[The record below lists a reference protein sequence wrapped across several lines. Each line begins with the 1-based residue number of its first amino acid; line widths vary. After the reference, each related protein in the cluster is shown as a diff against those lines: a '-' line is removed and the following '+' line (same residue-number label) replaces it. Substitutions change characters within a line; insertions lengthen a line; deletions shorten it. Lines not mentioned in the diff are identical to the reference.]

1 MIDSLYSMKSHFRCS
16 LLVLLLL
23 CFAHCP
29 ASQAQSIRE
38 LARQKEISQNP
49 LAAYDNVDEFVYGR
63 AIAQR
68 TINGNR
74 CYGVID
80 RQGRILIGFNYTNLE
95 LIEQG
100 ADFNGYRF
108 LSGGKYGFVR
118 TNGQT
123 LSAEY
128 DHISSFAD
136 DFLKVKKD
144 GNYGLLSAYEE
155 GFGSTFLPITCS
167 SITVDGGYI
176 RYVRN
181 GLQGL
186 YDNRFDIPRE
196 LLQPLYT
203 SIEDMG
209 DYRFKVKRNVTVNNA
224 VKEKV
229 GIVVCLDDDDD
240 NSKTTVKDIIP
251 VAFDR
256 ITSFNR
262 DGLAWVE
269 NEGKYGLYNDKGEQL
284 LPNDISEVFYY
295 DGLYKKK
302 ISCSSAPELKTLNY
316 YVRQEKMGTF
326 DDKGQIVIPAQYGY
340 ISNFTINNQAYAFVM
355 ASRKWGIVD
364 KMGKVVCPV
373 AYDAFRVDDVEV
385 SVDRNLPYTFQYIT
399 CENYFRFGLL
409 NEKCVPVTN
418 AIYSRIS
425 PPHNNLFLTELNNTY
440 GYLTPSG
447 EVAIPF
453 NYAYAQDFSE
463 GLAAVSLPDAP
474 QKIGFINTDGEMV
487 IKPRRYDGVEKFSGG
502 RCKVWR
508 KSKSWYIDREGKKVK
523 EEDFSFSY
531 SFSSKESSNKPSPS
545 LYSSSKKATEEDF
558 ASPSS
563 SKEASNKYY
572 PSLYSS
578 SKKAT
583 EEDFASL
590 SSSKEA
596 SKKPYPSLYSS
607 SKKATDEDFASLS
620 SSKKSSDDDNFISAL
635 RLKMVAD
642 WGIQP
647 SAYDTI
653 GAHDFV
659 ATMGI
664 SAYEKIYL
672 GLGVGYYCM
681 SNAHMSDRKSPDH
694 LYFESYSL
702 VLNPRLTIPF
712 YKPDDHY
719 LGNIFLDAKIPI
731 LDIKGNFNYASCS
744 IGLSFGGISL
754 SIGRTFRIRN
764 AYQYMEPFFPYGGF
778 NPDDAFGWHV
788 RLGFNL

>member
-74 CYGVID
+74 RYGVID

-128 DHISSFAD
+128 DHISDFAD

-167 SITVDGGYI
+167 SITTDGGYI

-186 YDNRFDIPRE
+186 YDNRFDVPRE
-196 LLQPLYT
+196 LLPPLYT

-229 GIVVCLDDDDD
+229 GIVECLDDDND

-295 DGLYKKK
+295 DGQGKKK

-399 CENYFRFGLL
+399 CENNFRFGLL
-409 NEKCVPVTN
+409 NEKCVPVTD

-508 KSKSWYIDREGKKVK
+508 KSKSWYIDREGKKMK

-531 SFSSKESSNKPSPS
+531 SFSSKESSNKPSP
-545 LYSSSKKATEEDF
+545 T
-558 ASPSS
+558 
-563 SKEASNKYY
+563 
-572 PSLYSS
+572 
-578 SKKAT
+578 
-583 EEDFASL
+583 
-590 SSSKEA
+590 
-596 SKKPYPSLYSS
+596 LYSS

-620 SSKKSSDDDNFISAL
+620 SSKKSSDDDDFISAL

-642 WGIQP
+642 WGTQK
-647 SAYDTI
+647 SAYDSI

-659 ATMGI
+659 ATMGV

-681 SNAHMSDRKSPDH
+681 SNAHMSDKKSPDH
-694 LYFESYSL
+694 LYLESYSL

-712 YKPDDHY
+712 YKYDDLY

>member
-1 MIDSLYSMKSHFRCS
+1 MIDSLYSMKSHHAFP
-16 LLVLLLL
+16 LLIFLLL

-74 CYGVID
+74 RYGVID

-186 YDNRFDIPRE
+186 YDNRFDVPRE
-196 LLQPLYT
+196 LLPPLYT

-209 DYRFKVKRNVTVNNA
+209 DYRFKVKRNVTVNNV

-229 GIVVCLDDDDD
+229 GIVECLDDDND
-240 NSKTTVKDIIP
+240 NSKTTLKDIIP

-295 DGLYKKK
+295 DGQGKKK

-409 NEKCVPVTN
+409 NEKCVPVTD

-508 KSKSWYIDREGKKVK
+508 KSKSWYIDREGKKMK

-531 SFSSKESSNKPSPS
+531 SSSSKESSNKPSPS
-545 LYSSSKKATEEDF
+545 LYSSSKKATEEDY

-590 SSSKEA
+590 SSSK
-596 SKKPYPSLYSS
+596 
-607 SKKATDEDFASLS
+607 
-620 SSKKSSDDDNFISAL
+620 KSSDDDNFISAL

-642 WGIQP
+642 WGVQATAFDSIH
-647 SAYDTI
+647 AYD
-653 GAHDFV
+653 FV
-659 ATMGI
+659 GTMGV

-672 GLGVGYYCM
+672 GLGMGYYCM
-681 SNAHMSDRKSPDH
+681 SNKPSYAEKSSNH
-694 LYFESYSL
+694 FYKESYSL

-712 YKPDDHY
+712 YKPDDLY

-744 IGLSFGGISL
+744 IGLSLWGISF
-754 SIGRTFRIRN
+754 SMGRTFLIRN
-764 AYQYMEPFFPYGGF
+764 AYQYMRPFFLHGDF
-778 NPDDAFGWHV
+778 NPDDAFGWHA

>member
-74 CYGVID
+74 RYGVID

-186 YDNRFDIPRE
+186 YDNRFDTPRE
-196 LLQPLYT
+196 LLPPLYT

-229 GIVVCLDDDDD
+229 GIVECLDDDND

-251 VAFDR
+251 VAFDC

-399 CENYFRFGLL
+399 CENNFRFGLL
-409 NEKCVPVTN
+409 NEKCVPVTD

-508 KSKSWYIDREGKKVK
+508 KSKSWYIDREGKKMK

-531 SFSSKESSNKPSPS
+531 SSSSKESSNKPSPS
-545 LYSSSKKATEEDF
+545 LYSSSKKATEEDY

-590 SSSKEA
+590 SSSK
-596 SKKPYPSLYSS
+596 
-607 SKKATDEDFASLS
+607 
-620 SSKKSSDDDNFISAL
+620 KSSDDDNFISAL

-642 WGIQP
+642 WGVQATAFDSIH
-647 SAYDTI
+647 AYD
-653 GAHDFV
+653 FV
-659 ATMGI
+659 GTMGV

-672 GLGVGYYCM
+672 GLGMGYYCM
-681 SNAHMSDRKSPDH
+681 SNKPSYAEKSSNH
-694 LYFESYSL
+694 FYKESYSL

-712 YKPDDHY
+712 YKPDDLY

-744 IGLSFGGISL
+744 IGLSLWGISF
-754 SIGRTFRIRN
+754 SMGRTFLIRN
-764 AYQYMEPFFPYGGF
+764 AYQYMRPFFLHGDF
-778 NPDDAFGWHV
+778 NPDDAFGWHA

>member
-74 CYGVID
+74 RYGVID

-186 YDNRFDIPRE
+186 YDNRFDVPRE
-196 LLQPLYT
+196 LLSPLYT

-209 DYRFKVKRNVTVNNA
+209 DYRFKVKCNVTVNNV

-229 GIVVCLDDDDD
+229 GIVECLDDDND
-240 NSKTTVKDIIP
+240 NSKTTLKDIIP

-295 DGLYKKK
+295 DGQGKKK

-399 CENYFRFGLL
+399 CENNFRCGLL
-409 NEKCVPVTN
+409 NEKCVPVTD
-418 AIYSRIS
+418 AIYWRIS

-453 NYAYAQDFSE
+453 NYATASDFSE

-508 KSKSWYIDREGKKVK
+508 KSKSWYIDREGKKMK

-531 SFSSKESSNKPSPS
+531 SSSSKESSNKPS
-545 LYSSSKKATEEDF
+545 
-558 ASPSS
+558 
-563 SKEASNKYY
+563 
-572 PSLYSS
+572 
-578 SKKAT
+578 
-583 EEDFASL
+583 
-590 SSSKEA
+590 
-596 SKKPYPSLYSS
+596 PSLYSS

-620 SSKKSSDDDNFISAL
+620 SSKKSSDDDDFISAL

-642 WGIQP
+642 WGTQK
-647 SAYDTI
+647 SAYDSI

-659 ATMGI
+659 ATMGV

-681 SNAHMSDRKSPDH
+681 SNAHMSDKKSPDH
-694 LYFESYSL
+694 LYLESYSL

-712 YKPDDHY
+712 YKYDDLY

>member
-1 MIDSLYSMKSHFRCS
+1 MKSHFRCS

-74 CYGVID
+74 RYGVID

-128 DHISSFAD
+128 DHISDFAD

-186 YDNRFDIPRE
+186 YDNRFDTPRE
-196 LLQPLYT
+196 LLPPLYT

-209 DYRFKVKRNVTVNNA
+209 DYRFKVKRNVTVNNV

-229 GIVVCLDDDDD
+229 GIVECLDDDND
-240 NSKTTVKDIIP
+240 NSKTILKDIIP

-269 NEGKYGLYNDKGEQL
+269 NEGKYGLYNDKGKLL

-295 DGLYKKK
+295 DGQGKKK

-399 CENYFRFGLL
+399 CENNFRCGLL
-409 NEKCVPVTN
+409 NEKCVPVTD
-418 AIYSRIS
+418 AIYWRIS

-453 NYAYAQDFSE
+453 NYATASDFSE

-508 KSKSWYIDREGKKVK
+508 KSKSWYIDREGKKMK

-531 SFSSKESSNKPSPS
+531 SSSSKESSNKPS
-545 LYSSSKKATEEDF
+545 
-558 ASPSS
+558 
-563 SKEASNKYY
+563 
-572 PSLYSS
+572 
-578 SKKAT
+578 
-583 EEDFASL
+583 
-590 SSSKEA
+590 
-596 SKKPYPSLYSS
+596 PSLYSS

-620 SSKKSSDDDNFISAL
+620 SSKKSSDDDDFISAL

-642 WGIQP
+642 WGTQK
-647 SAYDTI
+647 SAYDSI

-659 ATMGI
+659 ATMGV

-681 SNAHMSDRKSPDH
+681 SNAHMSDKKSPDH
-694 LYFESYSL
+694 LYLESYSL

-712 YKPDDHY
+712 YKYDDLY

>member
-74 CYGVID
+74 RYGVID

-128 DHISSFAD
+128 DHISHFAD

-186 YDNRFDIPRE
+186 YDNRFDVPRE
-196 LLQPLYT
+196 LLPPLYT

-209 DYRFKVKRNVTVNNA
+209 DYRFKVKRNVTVNNV

-229 GIVVCLDDDDD
+229 GIVECLDDDND
-240 NSKTTVKDIIP
+240 NSKTTLKDIIP

-399 CENYFRFGLL
+399 CENNFRCGLL
-409 NEKCVPVTN
+409 NEKCVPVTD
-418 AIYSRIS
+418 AIYWRIS

-531 SFSSKESSNKPSPS
+531 SSSSKESSNKPSPS

-558 ASPSS
+558 ASLSS

-590 SSSKEA
+590 SSSK
-596 SKKPYPSLYSS
+596 
-607 SKKATDEDFASLS
+607 
-620 SSKKSSDDDNFISAL
+620 KSSDDDDFISAL

-642 WGIQP
+642 WGTQK
-647 SAYDTI
+647 SAYDSI

-659 ATMGI
+659 ATMGV

-681 SNAHMSDRKSPDH
+681 SNAHMSDKKSPDH
-694 LYFESYSL
+694 LYLESYSL

-712 YKPDDHY
+712 YKYDDLY

>member
-68 TINGNR
+68 AINGNR
-74 CYGVID
+74 RYGVID

-186 YDNRFDIPRE
+186 YDNRFDVPRE
-196 LLQPLYT
+196 LLSPLYT

-209 DYRFKVKRNVTVNNA
+209 DYRFKVKCNVTVNNV

-229 GIVVCLDDDDD
+229 GIVECLDDDND
-240 NSKTTVKDIIP
+240 NSKTTLKDIIP

-269 NEGKYGLYNDKGEQL
+269 NEGKYGLYNDKGKLL

-399 CENYFRFGLL
+399 CENNFRCGLL
-409 NEKCVPVTN
+409 NEKCVPVTD
-418 AIYSRIS
+418 AIYWRIS

-531 SFSSKESSNKPSPS
+531 SSSSKESSNKPSPS
-545 LYSSSKKATEEDF
+545 LYSSSKKATEEDY

-590 SSSKEA
+590 SSSK
-596 SKKPYPSLYSS
+596 
-607 SKKATDEDFASLS
+607 
-620 SSKKSSDDDNFISAL
+620 KSSDDDDFISAL

-642 WGIQP
+642 WGTQK
-647 SAYDTI
+647 SAYDSI

-659 ATMGI
+659 ATMGV

-681 SNAHMSDRKSPDH
+681 SNAHMSDKKSPDH
-694 LYFESYSL
+694 LYLESYSL

-712 YKPDDHY
+712 YKYDDLY

-744 IGLSFGGISL
+744 IGLSFGGISF
-754 SIGRTFRIRN
+754 SMGRTFLIRN
-764 AYQYMEPFFPYGGF
+764 AYQYMKPFFPYGGF
-778 NPDDAFGWHV
+778 NPDDAFGWHA

>member
-74 CYGVID
+74 RYGIID

-186 YDNRFDIPRE
+186 YDNRFDTPRE
-196 LLQPLYT
+196 LLPPLYT

-229 GIVVCLDDDDD
+229 GIVECLDDDND
-240 NSKTTVKDIIP
+240 NSKTTLKDIIP

-409 NEKCVPVTN
+409 NEKCVPVTD

-487 IKPRRYDGVEKFSGG
+487 IKPRKYDGVEKFSGG

-508 KSKSWYIDREGKKVK
+508 KSKSWYIDREGKKMK
-523 EEDFSFSY
+523 EEDFSFTY

-545 LYSSSKKATEEDF
+545 LYSSSKKATEEDY

-563 SKEASNKYY
+563 EESSNKRY

-583 EEDFASL
+583 E
-590 SSSKEA
+590 
-596 SKKPYPSLYSS
+596 
-607 SKKATDEDFASLS
+607 EDFASLS

-642 WGIQP
+642 WGVQATAVDSIH
-647 SAYDTI
+647 AYD
-653 GAHDFV
+653 FV
-659 ATMGI
+659 GTMGV

-672 GLGVGYYCM
+672 GLGMGYYCM
-681 SNAHMSDRKSPDH
+681 SNKPSYAEKSSNH
-694 LYFESYSL
+694 FYKESYSL

-744 IGLSFGGISL
+744 IGLSLWGISF
-754 SIGRTFRIRN
+754 SMGRTFLIRN
-764 AYQYMEPFFPYGGF
+764 AYQYMRPFFLHRDF
-778 NPDDAFGWHV
+778 NPDDAFGWHA
-788 RLGFNL
+788 RFGFNL